1 MKVMRLKVMLIAGG
15 IGFLAFL
22 GLLAFVA
29 IFISNEEHSSDRGD
43 FIHDI
48 GGISVSKDVLKHQS
62 MVEKYAQEYGIS
74 EYVSILLAIIEV
86 ESGGRLLDVMQSSE
100 SLGLPPNS
108 LDTEASIKQ
117 GTKYFSDLLRS
128 AEASGVDENTVIQA
142 YNYGGAFIDYVTKR
156 DTQYSFGLAESF
168 AKERSGGSKVTY
180 SNPIAIKKN
189 GGWRYRYGNMF
200 YVDLVSQYFIS
211 PQFDDEMVQI
221 VMNEALKYEGVPYIF
236 GGDNPS
242 TSFDCSG
249 LTQWS
254 YRKAGINLPRT
265 AQQQYDAT
273 EHISLS
279 EAKPGDLV
287 FFHSTY
293 NAGTYVTHIGIYVG
307 NNQMYNA
314 GDPIGYADL
323 TSSYWQKHLIG
334 AGRIKK

>member
-1 MKVMRLKVMLIAGG
+1 MRLKIILIAGG
-15 IGFLAFL
+15 LGFLAFL

-29 IFISNEEHSSDRGD
+29 IFISNEEHSSDNRD

-48 GGISVSKDVLKHQS
+48 GDVSVSEDVLKHQP

-74 EYVSILLAIIEV
+74 EYVSTLLAIIQV
-86 ESGGRLLDVMQSSE
+86 ESGGKVPDVMQSSE

-128 AEASGVDENTVIQA
+128 VEKNGGDINVVIQA
-142 YNYGGAFIDYVTKR
+142 YNYGGAFINYVAKR
-156 DTQYSFGLAESF
+156 GSQYNFELAENF

-180 SNPIAIKKN
+180 SNPIAVNKN

-200 YVDLVSQYFIS
+200 YVDLVSQYFMS
-211 PQFDDEMVQI
+211 PQFDDELVQT
-221 VMNEALKYEGVPYIF
+221 VMDEALKYEGFPYVF
-236 GGDNPS
+236 GGDNPN

-254 YRKAGINLPRT
+254 YQKAGINLPRT

-273 EHISLS
+273 KSIPLS

-293 NAGTYVTHIGIYVG
+293 NAGTYVTHVGIYVG

-314 GDPIGYADL
+314 GDPIGYANL
-323 TSSYWQKHLIG
+323 TSSFWQKHLIG
-334 AGRIKK
+334 AGRIKQ